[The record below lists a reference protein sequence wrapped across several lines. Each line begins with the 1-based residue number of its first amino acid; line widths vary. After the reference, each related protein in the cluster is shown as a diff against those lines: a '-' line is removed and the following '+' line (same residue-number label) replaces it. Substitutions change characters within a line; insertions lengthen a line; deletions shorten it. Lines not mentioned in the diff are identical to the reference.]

1 MRHPHDL
8 IRIPIITEKATDAK
22 EHLNKVTLS
31 VDPRAGKQEVK
42 RAVEEVF
49 KVSVENVNIMNV
61 KGKKKRLGK
70 YAGKRADWK
79 KAIVTLKEGNNIEVM
94 DQV

>member
-1 MRHPHDL
+1 MRNPYDL

-22 EHLNKVTLS
+22 DFQNKVTLS
-31 VDPRAGKQEVK
+31 VDPRASKLEVK

-49 KVSVENVNIMNV
+49 KVSVERVNIMNV
-61 KGKKKRLGK
+61 KGKKKRLGR

-79 KAIVTLKEGNNIEVM
+79 KAVVTLKEGSNIEVM